1 MGLRDS
7 AKASGPRCLDYSES
21 LSILTQGFRVGV
33 TESGSF
39 IVAISRWIP
48 SGDQCNM
55 NIGGT
60 RKHLDRQELKIIS
73 LTLEKL
79 LQNLPRL
86 GGYTQWVRPGAH
98 PVLDLQQRR
107 TFLMS
112 TEGLRSS
119 AMRFN
124 SALGGLTE
132 VDLCT
137 SLPSGV
143 PESRRLPCS
152 VTRLPLLGVQDSAM
166 HRRDPQR
173 IRMRGSN

>member
-1 MGLRDS
+1 MSLRDS

-60 RKHLDRQELKIIS
+60 RKHSDRQELKIIS

-79 LQNLPRL
+79 LQNLSRL
-86 GGYTQWVRPGAH
+86 EGYTQRVRPGAH
-98 PVLDLQQRR
+98 PILYQQDTVLIV
-107 TFLMS
+107 MS
-112 TEGLRSS
+112 TERLHSS
-119 AMRFN
+119 TTKF
-124 SALGGLTE
+124 
-132 VDLCT
+132 D
-137 SLPSGV
+137 
-143 PESRRLPCS
+143 
-152 VTRLPLLGVQDSAM
+152 
-166 HRRDPQR
+166 
-173 IRMRGSN
+173 

>member
-73 LTLEKL
+73 LTLEKFL
-79 LQNLPRL
+79 RNLPRL
-86 GGYTQWVRPGAH
+86 GGYTQRVAQGCILFWINNNNGY
-98 PVLDLQQRR
+98 
-107 TFLMS
+107 S
-112 TEGLRSS
+112 
-119 AMRFN
+119 
-124 SALGGLTE
+124 
-132 VDLCT
+132 
-137 SLPSGV
+137 
-143 PESRRLPCS
+143 
-152 VTRLPLLGVQDSAM
+152 
-166 HRRDPQR
+166 
-173 IRMRGSN
+173 